1 MSEEQVEKLINYRIQ
16 QAQQALQEADLLYH
30 ASLFLGA
37 INRAYYAMF
46 YAIQALIVL
55 QNEVTSKHSGAIA
68 FFDREFIKT
77 GIFPKDLSRSLHLAF
92 DRRQMNDYGEVSIFS
107 QPDVETALTDAKE
120 FVEAVEEYLKQKIS

>member
-1 MSEEQVEKLINYRIQ
+1 LSEEQVEKLINYRIQ

>member
-1 MSEEQVEKLINYRIQ
+1 LSEEQVEKLINYRIQ

-77 GIFPKDLSRSLHLAF
+77 GIFPKNLSRSLHLAF

-107 QPDVETALTDAKE
+107 QPDVLTALTEAKE
-120 FVEAVEEYLKQKIS
+120 FVAAVEEYLKKKMF

>member
-1 MSEEQVEKLINYRIQ
+1 LSEEQVGKLIRYRLQ

-37 INRAYYAMF
+37 INRAYYAIF

-55 QNEVTSKHSGAIA
+55 HNEVTSKHSGAIA

-77 GIFPKDLSRSLHLAF
+77 GIFPKELSRSLHLAF

-107 QPDVETALTDAKE
+107 QSDVETALTEAKE
-120 FVEAVEEYLKQKIS
+120 FVEAVEEYLKKKLS

>member
-1 MSEEQVEKLINYRIQ
+1 LSEEQMEKLIRYRIQ

-55 QNEVTSKHSGAIA
+55 QNEVTSKHSGAIS

-77 GIFPKDLSRSLHLAF
+77 GIFPKNLSRSLHLAF

-107 QPDVETALTDAKE
+107 QPDVLTALTEAKE
-120 FVEAVEEYLKQKIS
+120 FVAAVEEYLKKKMF

>member
-1 MSEEQVEKLINYRIQ
+1 MSEDQIVNLIRYRIQ

-55 QNEVTSKHSGAIA
+55 QDEVTSKNSGAIA

-77 GIFPKDLSRSLHLAF
+77 GIFPKSLSRSLHLAF
-92 DRRQMNDYGEVSIFS
+92 DRRQAYTPTPICAGSNPNEGR
-107 QPDVETALTDAKE
+107 A
-120 FVEAVEEYLKQKIS
+120 

>member
-1 MSEEQVEKLINYRIQ
+1 MSEEQVVKLIRYRIQ
-16 QAQQALQEADLLYH
+16 QAQQALQETEVLYH

-68 FFDREFIKT
+68 FFDRELIKT
-77 GIFPKDLSRSLHLAF
+77 GIFSKNLSRSLHLAF
-92 DRRQMNDYGEVSIFS
+92 DRRQMNDYGEVSLFS
-107 QPDVETALTDAKE
+107 QADVEVALTEAKE
-120 FVEAVEEYLKQKIS
+120 FVEAVEEYLNKKKS